1 MSARIAIGV
10 LAALL
15 LAAPAAHGRATAVK
29 VTLTAPGHAPRIGQR
44 WAYAVH
50 ATSGGKPVAGR
61 ITAQIVDP
69 LGGAHAVNFGTTSK
83 PIVNRPFTGVFRDF
97 VLWPGS
103 SRGIPLRFRVTVVA
117 GGAKKVIDYPVTP
130 RS

>member
-15 LAAPAAHGRATAVK
+15 LAAPVAHGRETAVK

-50 ATSGGKPVAGR
+50 ATSGGKPVAAR

-69 LGGAHAVNFGTTSK
+69 IGGAHPVQLRHDDEADRRAGRSPASSATS
-83 PIVNRPFTGVFRDF
+83 
-97 VLWPGS
+97 
-103 SRGIPLRFRVTVVA
+103 
-117 GGAKKVIDYPVTP
+117 
-130 RS
+130 

>member
-1 MSARIAIGV
+1 M
-10 LAALL
+10 
-15 LAAPAAHGRATAVK
+15 
-29 VTLTAPGHAPRIGQR
+29 TLTAPGHAPRIGQR
-44 WAYAVH
+44 WAYAVR

-69 LGGAHAVNFGTTSK
+69 LGGAHAGRTSA
-83 PIVNRPFTGVFRDF
+83 RRRSRSSSWPFTGVFRDF
-97 VLWPGS
+97 VIWPGS

-117 GGAKKVIDYPVTP
+117 GGAKKVIDYAVTP